1 MSALEQA
8 VLGVLLEH
16 HPGLL
21 SLEELVRH
29 IAPDPADF
37 ADRDNVV
44 VAIRELVQRGL
55 AHRIEEFVFASAA
68 AVYFERLQ
76 SAYDRRA
83 HHLIGVFP
91 RRRQLEL

>member
-21 SLEELVRH
+21 SLEEVVRH

-37 ADRDNVV
+37 AERDKVL

-55 AHRIEEFVFASAA
+55 AHRLERFVFATAP
-68 AVYFERLQ
+68 AVYFERLE
-76 SAYDRRA
+76 RA
-83 HHLIGVFP
+83 
-91 RRRQLEL
+91 

>member
-21 SLEELVRH
+21 SVAEVVRH
-29 IAPDPADF
+29 IAPDPIDF
-37 ADRDNVV
+37 ADRDNVL

-55 AHRIEEFVFASAA
+55 AHRLDGFVFASAA
-68 AVYFERLQ
+68 AAYFERLE
-76 SAYDRRA
+76 SA
-83 HHLIGVFP
+83 
-91 RRRQLEL
+91 

>member
-21 SLEELVRH
+21 SLDEVVRH

-37 ADRDNVV
+37 ADRDKVL

-55 AHRIEEFVFASAA
+55 AHRLEEFVFASAA
-68 AVYFERLQ
+68 AAYFERFE
-76 SAYDRRA
+76 SA
-83 HHLIGVFP
+83 
-91 RRRQLEL
+91 